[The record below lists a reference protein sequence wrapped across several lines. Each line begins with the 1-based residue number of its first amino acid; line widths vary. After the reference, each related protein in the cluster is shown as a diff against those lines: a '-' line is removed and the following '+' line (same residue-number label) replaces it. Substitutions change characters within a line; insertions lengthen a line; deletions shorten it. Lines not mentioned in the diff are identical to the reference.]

1 MLSSN
6 KIKIT
11 NLRLKLRNNIKDL
24 INKVTINVIELSDD
38 ELSEREI
45 NIWHEYNLNV
55 MRLLFTGATES
66 NKESLNKNISTLK
79 KIIRKKTQEIDT
91 PTNITKNHQLAIFTS
106 QLLGL
111 NHSPT
116 YVTLMLAIDF
126 INEGFKPIIIN
137 TNLLETED
145 QLGIFKANHLKHD
158 ENNYKLTMLESGE
171 VTSTHYHD
179 GCVISINGINI
190 DYFNMQGGTFEKA
203 EIFDSINK
211 FMNNHR
217 IPSIS
222 IGDDF
227 YPDTTKQKFSGYY
240 LPLSIENQGTES
252 TKRFIFKSKDKKN
265 DNHYLINF
273 PYKGKE
279 FTSISKKNTSEK
291 IRVCIVGNRLDVEI
305 DNDFVEQLNFIESM
319 TNNVEFYIVGCA
331 SHEKI
336 NSEKI
341 TFIPYASNLI
351 DFYQTHN
358 ISAFLNPKRHGGGYS
373 AFYAM
378 QAGIPVITPSY
389 GDVHYVSNGMF
400 NYSNK
405 EELLTIIKEIECGDK
420 ASISKKIKT
429 RVDELSNHKALI
441 NHVIQSHLI

>member
-222 IGDDF
+222 
-227 YPDTTKQKFSGYY
+227 
-240 LPLSIENQGTES
+240 
-252 TKRFIFKSKDKKN
+252 
-265 DNHYLINF
+265 
-273 PYKGKE
+273 
-279 FTSISKKNTSEK
+279 
-291 IRVCIVGNRLDVEI
+291 
-305 DNDFVEQLNFIESM
+305 
-319 TNNVEFYIVGCA
+319 
-331 SHEKI
+331 
-336 NSEKI
+336 
-341 TFIPYASNLI
+341 
-351 DFYQTHN
+351 
-358 ISAFLNPKRHGGGYS
+358 
-373 AFYAM
+373 
-378 QAGIPVITPSY
+378 
-389 GDVHYVSNGMF
+389 
-400 NYSNK
+400 
-405 EELLTIIKEIECGDK
+405 
-420 ASISKKIKT
+420 
-429 RVDELSNHKALI
+429 
-441 NHVIQSHLI
+441 